1 MAEHRRLYGRDH
13 FSTPSRF
20 ISEIPSDYIMEI
32 RPRLNVSRPMVQPTQ
47 RKAIREDNTTGLS
60 IGQRVMH
67 SKFGEGTVTDYE
79 GQGAH
84 ARVYVNFETVGNKWL
99 VLAYAKLEALN
110 TA

>member
-1 MAEHRRLYGRDH
+1 
-13 FSTPSRF
+13 
-20 ISEIPSDYIMEI
+20 
-32 RPRLNVSRPMVQPTQ
+32 
-47 RKAIREDNTTGLS
+47 
-60 IGQRVMH
+60 MH

-99 VLAYAKLEALN
+99 VLAYARLEALN